1 MDNDKLREAIRA
13 MAYLLMCIIGI
24 DLAIALSILII
35 GYAIAA
41 VI

>member
-13 MAYLLMCIIGI
+13 MAFLLMCIVGIG
-24 DLAIALSILII
+24 LAIALSIFVI
-35 GYAIAA
+35 GYAITA